1 MNQLK
6 QNIMVVSILFLSL
19 LTSVA
24 LSYAI
29 TPTDS
34 PKAADQ
40 PISKTI
46 KAEGNALKTNKSLVI
61 LLPRLVK

>member
-1 MNQLK
+1 MTQLK

-29 TPTDS
+29 TPSATNEV
-34 PKAADQ
+34 PQQ
-40 PISKTI
+40 PINKTI
-46 KAEGNALKTNKSLVI
+46 KAEGNALNSNKSLTI

>member
-29 TPTDS
+29 TPTATS
-34 PKAADQ
+34 KVPQQ

-46 KAEGNALKTNKSLVI
+46 KAEGNALKINKSITI

>member
-29 TPTDS
+29 TPAATN
-34 PKAADQ
+34 KATQ
-40 PISKTI
+40 EPINKTI
-46 KAEGNALKTNKSLVI
+46 KTEGNALKMNKSLAI